1 MQRLFSV
8 FPDAWPGCGL
18 VLLRL
23 AAGVSLLSGTFFDA
37 PQPPSSA
44 LLRIAEG
51 IVGAL
56 LVVGLWTPAAAIG
69 LVLIHLWCAAS
80 VASAGGIA
88 VINIFLGLSLAML
101 GPGAWSVDARLYGR
115 KRIEL

>member
-1 MQRLFSV
+1 VQRLFSV
-8 FPDAWPGCGL
+8 FPNAWPGCGL
-18 VLLRL
+18 LLLRL
-23 AAGVSLLSGTFFDA
+23 AAGVSLLSGTVFDA
-37 PQPPSSA
+37 PQPAPSA

-56 LVVGLWTPAAAIG
+56 LVVGLWTPAAAMG
-69 LVLIHLWCAAS
+69 LILIHLWCAAS

-88 VINIFLGLSLAML
+88 VINLFLGLSLAML

>member
-1 MQRLFSV
+1 MAGMRTAVAQTGGRPVFVVGDRLRCAS
-8 FPDAWPGCGL
+8 
-18 VLLRL
+18 
-23 AAGVSLLSGTFFDA
+23 AGAVGA
-37 PQPPSSA
+37 
-44 LLRIAEG
+44 LRIAEG

-56 LVVGLWTPAAAIG
+56 LVFGLWTPAAAIG

-80 VASAGGIA
+80 VASAGEIT
-88 VINIFLGLSLAML
+88 VINMFLGLSLAML